1 MTFSFRPAIREDVG
15 LLIGLIGSSGSG
27 KTYTAMELASGI
39 SGDKRFAVIDTE
51 AGRAKH
57 YADIFKFDHG
67 DLKPPFRPNTYAEAI
82 AAADK
87 AGYPVIVVD
96 STSHEH
102 AGEGGLLDW
111 HDEELQRMAGD
122 DWKKR
127 ESCNMAAWIKPKGS
141 HKQMVQ
147 RLLQVRA
154 HLILCFR
161 AEEKVEM
168 VKGDDGKWK
177 IVPKQ
182 SPVGLHGWIPICEKS
197 MPYELTASFLFTADA
212 PGVPKPIKLQAQHR
226 PLFPLDRPIT
236 RDCGRQIAE
245 WAKGSAAPHA
255 SPSSPP
261 PSAGAADF
269 ISEEQMVELD
279 RLFAACDA
287 GAKKAF
293 LKVAKLD
300 SLEKLA
306 ATDAADCRE
315 WIERRKAKQ
324 TQAAGAP
331 I

>member
-1 MTFSFRPAIREDVG
+1 MSNFAFRPALRENVG

-39 SGDKRFAVIDTE
+39 TGGKPFAVIDTE

-57 YADIFKFDHG
+57 YADLFTFDHG

-96 STSHEH
+96 SASHEH

-127 ESCNMAAWIKPKGS
+127 ESCNMAAWIKPKGG

-147 RLLQVRA
+147 KLLQVRA

-168 VKGDDGKWK
+168 VKGEDGKWK
-177 IVPKQ
+177 IQPKQ
-182 SPVGLHGWIPICEKS
+182 SPVGLHGWIPVCEKS

-212 PGVPKPIKLQAQHR
+212 PGIPKPIKLQAQHR
-226 PLFPLDRPIT
+226 PLFPLDRPISK
-236 RDCGRQIAE
+236 DSGKQIAA
-245 WAKGSAAPHA
+245 WAKGSAAPQN
-255 SPSSPP
+255 PP
-261 PSAGAADF
+261 PTAHTAAADAALF
-269 ISEEQMVELD
+269 ITPTQILELETA
-279 RLFAACDA
+279 FAECDD
-287 GAKKAF
+287 KAQRSF
-293 LKVAKLD
+293 LNVAKLTE
-300 SLEKLA
+300 LAKLPA
-306 ATDAADCRE
+306 EDFAEAKG
-315 WIERRKAKQ
+315 WIDRRMAKQ
-324 TQAAGAP
+324 KAGAP